1 VRRLLL
7 VPAIIALAVVYAM
20 LDEAS
25 GIRAW
30 LRLRSHLVASAGRID
45 ELRREVEALRDES
58 SALKHDPFATERAI
72 REDLE
77 LAKPGEIVVRLPR
90 AEGGTPR
97 IP

>member
-1 VRRLLL
+1 VKRLLL
-7 VPAIIALAVVYAM
+7 VPAIVALALIYAM
-20 LDEAS
+20 LDETS

-45 ELRREVEALRDES
+45 ELQREIDALRLES
-58 SALKHDPFATERAI
+58 KALKHDPFATEQAI

-77 LAKPGEIVVRLPR
+77 LAKPGEIVVRVPHP
-90 AEGGTPR
+90 EGGTPR

>member
-1 VRRLLL
+1 MRRLLL
-7 VPAIIALAVVYAM
+7 IPAIVALAVAYAM

-45 ELRREVEALRDES
+45 DLRREVNALREES
-58 SALKHDPFATERAI
+58 DALKHDPFATERAI

-77 LAKPGEIVVRLPR
+77 LAKPGETIVRLPR
-90 AEGGTPR
+90 PEGGTPR